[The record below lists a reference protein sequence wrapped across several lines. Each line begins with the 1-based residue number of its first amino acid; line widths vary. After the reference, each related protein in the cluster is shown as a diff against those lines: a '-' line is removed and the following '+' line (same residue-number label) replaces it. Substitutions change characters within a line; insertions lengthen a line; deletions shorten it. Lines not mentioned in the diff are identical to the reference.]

1 MQVRQMMSTQ
11 VVSIAP
17 DENAV
22 LAARLF
28 RRYNVGVLPVC
39 GADHKLQGMLTDRD
53 LVLRSIRISIPQQTK
68 VRDIMSNHVV
78 AISPETESTRAAA
91 LMGME
96 QVRRLPVCEQGKLVG
111 MISIYDLAQLGGME
125 ASEALT
131 EIFQGVKKPGLMP
144 KNTRPDSYW
153 FSSSRS
159 RSRSYY
165 CC

>member
-53 LVLRSIRISIPQQTK
+53 LVLRCVALGADPQQTK

-78 AISPETESTRAAA
+78 AVSPETESTRAAA

-131 EIFQGVKKPGLMP
+131 KIFQGVK
-144 KNTRPDSYW
+144 NRV
-153 FSSSRS
+153 
-159 RSRSYY
+159 
-165 CC
+165 